1 MVFGKSFQS
10 DDPSAPR
17 SDQHHPL
24 SLKFQYYIEP
34 TSDKNT
40 HKIKQRN
47 YFFKLNA
54 KFSNYNYEKHMGE
67 LLIKFLRVKG
77 LNL

>member
-17 SDQHHPL
+17 SDQDHPPL
-24 SLKFQYYIEP
+24 SNFNTILSIK
-34 TSDKNT
+34 T
-40 HKIKQRN
+40 HKIKQRD

-54 KFSNYNYEKHMGE
+54 KFSNYNYEIHMGE